1 MGTINYFTS
10 DVITLVHDSSIYDRD
25 FIRDECLLNDSDI
38 DPDDVTDSDID
49 FIIDNFINDQISD
62 LENYVDFDAPS
73 MEFFK
78 LSVKY
83 GYYEGAQLIIDDSTK
98 YGFESTEERA
108 DALKEADTLKSVLL
122 AVHEIG
128 FCACF
133 PSWCPKYYNHD
144 ETIEKIDNAI
154 NELKSRITNT
164 AITA

>member
-10 DVITLVHDSSIYDRD
+10 DIVTMVHDSNLYDRD
-25 FIRDECLLNDSDI
+25 FIREECILNDSDV
-38 DPDDVTDSDID
+38 DPDDVTDADID
-49 FIIDNFINDQISD
+49 FIIDNFINDQISE
-62 LENYVDFDAPS
+62 LENYVGFDAPA

-98 YGFESTEERA
+98 YGFDSEEERA
-108 DALKEADTLKSVLL
+108 DALKEADTLKTALL
-122 AVHEIG
+122 DVYELG
-128 FCACF
+128 FCACA

-144 ETIEKIDNAI
+144 ETTQEIDNAI
-154 NELKSRITNT
+154 NDLKSRITNT